1 MMDYKTKRKTDAQNN
16 VDFVYICIKK
26 EFFDVNMI
34 YLNYYNLKKKKQIE
48 IIYKS
53 PSIFLEGLF
62 LKTPE
67 ITLHNIHVTK
77 YDKSSK
83 YLNKLEN
90 VELKL
95 YFNESDPQ
103 HLFFINILSTLDKY
117 ILQYLDKYKQ
127 EIETELSINYKDTRP
142 LTSFKFINVIKPV
155 ELLQCD
161 TTNIITTPQV
171 TDKKIIGKQWEVT
184 MKSYLDKKIIYD
196 FIKKRERYNKDPVEH
211 HQIMDTK
218 HIFTFNISNIYFS
231 TNTLIPLVK
240 TNRLETNL

>member
-1 MMDYKTKRKTDAQNN
+1 MDFKTKRKTDVQNN

-67 ITLHNIHVTK
+67 LTLHNIHVTK

-90 VELKL
+90 IELKL

-103 HLFFINILSTLDKY
+103 HLFFINILKTLDTY

-127 EIETELSINYKDTRP
+127 EIEAELSVNYKDTRP
-142 LTSFKFINVIKPV
+142 LTSFKYINVIKPV
-155 ELLQCD
+155 EQVHSD
-161 TTNIITTPQV
+161 TATITAMQV
-171 TDKKIIGKQWEVT
+171 IDKKIMDKQWEVT

-196 FIKKRERYNKDPVEH
+196 FIKKRERYNKDPIEQY
-211 HQIMDTK
+211 QIMDTK
-218 HIFTFNISNIYFS
+218 HIFTFNISNIYFG